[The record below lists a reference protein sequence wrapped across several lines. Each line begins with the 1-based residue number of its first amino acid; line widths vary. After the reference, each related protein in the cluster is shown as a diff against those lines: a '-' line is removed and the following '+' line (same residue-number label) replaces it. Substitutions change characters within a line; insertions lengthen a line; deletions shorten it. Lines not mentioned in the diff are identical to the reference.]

1 MIFIYESI
9 IGDPIWGEVI
19 KETNR
24 FQLASD
30 WWDLGDSDPLLAI

>member
-1 MIFIYESI
+1 MIFIVESI
-9 IGDPIWGEVI
+9 IGDSIWLVI
-19 KETNR
+19 KEANR